1 MTNQLEWNNT
11 ELDNYNFFQEIFRQV
26 DLRREFLKMHIDD
39 YSDEIIQ
46 SIKSTR
52 DRLTLENKNIV
63 TENEEYSFLL
73 SEIKTADIFGRFDV
87 NSVREIYIVLFTT
100 LFQLIS
106 LLISYFLFSRLIF
119 VIVNAKQ
126 M

>member
-1 MTNQLEWNNT
+1 MSKVEEITNQLEWNNP
-11 ELDNYNFFQEIFRQV
+11 ELDNYNYFQEIIRQV

-52 DRLTLENKNIV
+52 DRLTQENKNIV
-63 TENEEYSFLL
+63 TENEEYSFLF

-87 NSVREIYIVLFTT
+87 NSVREIYIFD
-100 LFQLIS
+100 LINS
-106 LLISYFLFSRLIF
+106 
-119 VIVNAKQ
+119 N
-126 M
+126 